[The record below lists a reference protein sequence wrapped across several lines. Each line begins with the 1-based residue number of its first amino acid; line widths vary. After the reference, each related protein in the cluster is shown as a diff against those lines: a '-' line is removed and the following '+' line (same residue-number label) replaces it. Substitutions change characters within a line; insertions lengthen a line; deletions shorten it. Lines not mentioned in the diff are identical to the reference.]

1 MTSVQPRRVAY
12 LGPPGTYTEEAARR
26 YAPQAVRLPFP
37 NPAAVIQAV
46 TSHEVDEGVVAIEN
60 SLEGSVTDVL
70 DLLIHD
76 SKLLIRAEVIVPIE
90 HCLLVKPGV
99 RAAEIETIYSH
110 PQALGQCRR
119 YIEGHFPQAQV
130 MAALSTAAAVEE
142 TMGRDRSGAIG
153 NQRSGELYGAEV
165 LDRGVQDNSNN
176 ATRFVVLGGSDHP
189 PTGRDKTSISFVLE
203 DRPGSLVHVLQAFS
217 DRSINLS
224 KIESRPSKDGLG
236 RYFFLVDLE
245 GHRNDPAVQD
255 ALAVALEH
263 ADPARF
269 KVFGSYPRASD

>member
-1 MTSVQPRRVAY
+1 MTSVQPQRVAY

-26 YAPQAVRLPFP
+26 YAPEAVRLPFS

-153 NQRSGELYGAEV
+153 NQRSGELYGAEI

-203 DRPGSLVHVLQAFS
+203 DRPGSLMRVLQAFS

-236 RYFFLVDLE
+236 HYFFLVDLE
-245 GHRNDPAVQD
+245 GHRNDPVVQD